1 MTYIR
6 VSKTAEKS
14 PQKVHNNINDTAY
27 NSDSQELAEFN
38 SEHFKSRLRQLRMD
52 LHLTQKD
59 LGDKLGKSNSTIAE
73 WENQAKPTVVPTVD
87 QMFSI
92 ARVLKV
98 DVSDLMGVNTSE
110 YSYEGLSWRQ
120 EIPKHL
126 NPAMREQMN
135 LALQVMRYLV
145 RQNMSEEE
153 LPDILGGIPLRMI
166 KEYLRY
172 AFRQNILSITD
183 VALRD
188 DLRQRLLHRYGSHGL
203 RDAIVV
209 DAGGPIKNNIIRTEM
224 VAFATARYVL
234 DQYGPTVNHV
244 GLGNGYT
251 INRSVSLI
259 LPTMK
264 LHQHLKVSPL
274 VIPQETS
281 EVNWDSALLNAIIF
295 QSQMYGA
302 ILVAPQQGMTPDIY
316 LAQREL
322 DQYVNHLDLI
332 LVTPRIYFDK
342 GNAFHHSRSEMT
354 IDEMPLPGSFSE
366 RITGMHEILTEIA
379 DMSVEKED
387 APEVAEILYQPIHED
402 YFSSSPPSKAAAAY
416 SLKNLRSSTAS
427 RRHVWLSAAGKD
439 KAQGTAF
446 ALNHKLVNGIVIDS
460 EVAEYLLRLP

>member
-14 PQKVHNNINDTAY
+14 LQKVHNNVNDTAH
-27 NSDSQELAEFN
+27 NSDSQELIEFN
-38 SEHFKSRLRQLRMD
+38 SEHFKSRLRQLRID
-52 LHLTQKD
+52 LHLTQKE

-110 YSYEGLSWRQ
+110 YSYNGLSWRQ

-126 NPAMREQMN
+126 NPAMQEQMN

-145 RQNMSEEE
+145 LQNMSEEE

-188 DLRQRLLHRYGSHGL
+188 DLRQRLLHRYANHGL

-322 DQYVNHLDLI
+322 DQYVNRLDLI

-342 GNAFHHSRSEMT
+342 GNVFHNSRSEMT
-354 IDEMPLPGSFSE
+354 IDETPLPGNFSE
-366 RITGMHEILTEIA
+366 QLITGMHEILTKI
-379 DMSVEKED
+379 SKEKT
-387 APEVAEILYQPIHED
+387 PEVAEILYQPIHKD
-402 YFSSSPPSKAAAAY
+402 YFSSSPPSNAAAY

-427 RRHVWLSAAGKD
+427 RRHVWLSAAGMD

-460 EVAEYLLRLP
+460 EIAKNLLGIP